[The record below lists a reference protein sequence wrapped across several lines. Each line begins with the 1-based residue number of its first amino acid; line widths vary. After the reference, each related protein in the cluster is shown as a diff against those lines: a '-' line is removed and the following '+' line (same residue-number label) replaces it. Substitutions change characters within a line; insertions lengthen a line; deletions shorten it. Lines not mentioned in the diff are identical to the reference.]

1 LEISTISNLSH
12 LFLYILCVFI
22 IFRLKII
29 PSWIALYLTILA
41 TSPYWFNGL
50 LFSPDYMPDQFR
62 YLSDIESIRNFD
74 FAPDSTNTVYFAS
87 LILSLFPLPFVT
99 DVIGVA
105 FINKF
110 IFLILFVYLY
120 NKRYLQGFPLYFILL
135 YPDLIMYSSLALR
148 DILILVFMIV
158 GGILIINKK
167 YLFSFLILLPL
178 IVLKFQNFFLMLI
191 LLFLHIFFMKN
202 KFIYSKNVNFYF
214 FIFLI
219 TLIFISLIILPYA
232 IEPLN
237 FYRRALFIEDGGSI
251 EEFIPLQ
258 NFNDFFFMGI
268 KNTFYFLLKP
278 FFFEATNSFQLIQSF
293 VNMIVFIALIR
304 FTIVCY
310 QINKFKT
317 LFWITFLII
326 SMTVYGLV
334 VSNFGTAARYRF
346 PFIVLY
352 IIALSI
358 DVYKNNNMF
367 KIGIRSKD

>member
-1 LEISTISNLSH
+1 MDISTASNLSH

-41 TSPYWFNGL
+41 TSPFWFNGL
-50 LFSPDYMPDQFR
+50 LFSPNYMPDQFK
-62 YLSDIESIRNFD
+62 YLANIESIRNFD
-74 FAPDSTNTVYFAS
+74 FTTDSSFPVYFS
-87 LILSLFPLPFVT
+87 SWILSLFPLPFINN
-99 DVIGVA
+99 VIGVA

-110 IFLILFVYLY
+110 IILILFIYLY
-120 NKRYLQGFPLYFILL
+120 KRKYLVGFPLYFILL

-148 DILILVFMIV
+148 DILILLFMTIGV
-158 GGILIINKK
+158 ILIINKK
-167 YLFSFLILLPL
+167 YFFSFLIVCPL
-178 IVLKFQNFFLMLI
+178 ILFKFQNFFLMLI
-191 LLFLHIFFMKN
+191 LLFLHMFFMKN

-219 TLIFISLIILPYA
+219 ILIFIFLIIAPYV
-232 IEPLN
+232 IEPLDY
-237 FYRRALFIEDGGSI
+237 YRRAMFVEDGGFI
-251 EEFIPLQ
+251 ENYIPLQ
-258 NFNDFFFMGI
+258 SLNDFFFLGI
-268 KNTFYFLLKP
+268 KSSFYFLLKP

-326 SMTVYGLV
+326 CMTVYGLV
-334 VSNFGTAARYRF
+334 VVNFGTAARYRF
-346 PFIVLY
+346 PFIILY

-358 DVYKNNNMF
+358 DVYKN